1 MLANKHKHMSILTY
15 LQLQP
20 VEPPSDDDD
29 DTTVSPL
36 DEYEHDET
44 IDLDADIDESVLD
57 EEWDMIIKDL
67 QNDPE
72 KLTFSDQ

>member
-1 MLANKHKHMSILTY
+1 MLANKYKHMSILQF

-20 VEPPSDDDD
+20 VDPTNDG
-29 DTTVSPL
+29 TVSPL

-44 IDLDADIDESVLD
+44 IDLNADIDESVLD
-57 EEWDMIIKDL
+57 QEWDMVMDDLKKDS
-67 QNDPE
+67 E